1 MQTPRRQADE
11 TILAIGTHRGMVVE
25 PGDAGVD
32 VAAHDCR
39 KQRLLAGKAGING
52 RLAGAGQ
59 ACDFIHAGASKPALK
74 KYAARGIQDTGV
86 YLSGAFARRPPR
98 STRVARFA
106 AFFDHRLLHP
116 SRSSYH
122 AIYAFCRRGKIFA
135 SGTGDVID
143 GGDK

>member
-1 MQTPRRQADE
+1 
-11 TILAIGTHRGMVVE
+11 MVVE
-25 PGDAGVD
+25 PSDAGVD

-98 STRVARFA
+98 STAWRALLRFSTTAFFTRRAARIMPSMHSVAGARFSPA
-106 AFFDHRLLHP
+106 GPAM
-116 SRSSYH
+116 
-122 AIYAFCRRGKIFA
+122 
-135 SGTGDVID
+135 
-143 GGDK
+143 